1 MALPPIIS
9 NSPIFKLFSAD
20 KATRPATPANAG
32 EKGSAGAASDTVS
45 LSDAALEKLDAIRDE
60 SKARETAGAI
70 RRALE
75 DNPEATLGYRED
87 V

>member
-9 NSPIFKLFSAD
+9 NSPLFKLFTAD
-20 KATRPATPANAG
+20 KPARPAAPSAEG
-32 EKGSAGAASDTVS
+32 KGADTIRDTVS
-45 LSDAALEKLDAIRDE
+45 LSDAALEKLDTIRDE

-70 RRALE
+70 RHALE
-75 DNPEATLGYRED
+75 DNPDATLGYRED